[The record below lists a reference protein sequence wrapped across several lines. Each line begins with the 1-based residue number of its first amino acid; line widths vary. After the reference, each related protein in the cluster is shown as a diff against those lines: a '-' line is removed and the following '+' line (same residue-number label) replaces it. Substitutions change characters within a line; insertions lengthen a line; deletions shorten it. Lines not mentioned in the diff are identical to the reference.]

1 MLELLCV
8 ILVGISVGLYIR
20 LREVESRLDVF
31 DQWADWI
38 EDEFLNQDGDLIFE
52 LDLDLR
58 EEDTDGGKN

>member
-1 MLELLCV
+1 V

-20 LREVESRLDVF
+20 LKEVESRLDVF

-58 EEDTDGGKN
+58 EEDTYGGKN

>member
-8 ILVGISVGLYIR
+8 ILVVISVGLYMR
-20 LREVESRLDVF
+20 LRELESRVDVF

-38 EDEFLNQDGDLIFE
+38 EGEFLNPDKDLIFE
-52 LDLDLR
+52 LDLDLG

>member
-38 EDEFLNQDGDLIFE
+38 EDEFLNQDRDLIFE

-58 EEDTDGGKN
+58 EEDTHGGKN